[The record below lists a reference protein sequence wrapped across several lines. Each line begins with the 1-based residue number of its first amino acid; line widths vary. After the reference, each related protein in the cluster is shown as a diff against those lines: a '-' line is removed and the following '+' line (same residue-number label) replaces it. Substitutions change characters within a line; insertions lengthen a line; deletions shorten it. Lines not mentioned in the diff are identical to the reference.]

1 MTIILTFGISSDSE
15 INLFVLFSPSCMLK
29 NLVKMQRSPRE
40 WEIPVLCLDGI
51 EIGIECGCRTAI
63 G

>member
-40 WEIPVLCLDGI
+40 WEIPVLCLDGVG
-51 EIGIECGCRTAI
+51 IGTRL
-63 G
+63 